1 MPEDSSLRQ
10 PATRAHPARWRD
22 VLCVLPHREGDL
34 ARLDELAAADAPV
47 VTVIGKY
54 NHGKSRLLN
63 ELIRRDAFAVA
74 DRRQTVHLAECRHAG
89 VRWLDAPGL
98 DADVAGE
105 DDRHA
110 LRAVWL
116 ASDIRLFVHAARE
129 GELDAVER
137 ALLEALRADS
147 RRTRRETLIVVTQA
161 DQMED
166 DDALGRVMSAIADQV
181 PGAGLLVVSSTR
193 HRRGLEDGKTL
204 LIQRSGI
211 PELERALADA
221 LARVP
226 AARAH
231 EARLLLGEMRAELET
246 VRRAEAETLSSL
258 RQQQAAQ
265 RHVFDDGLETLLAAI
280 GRDMEVVVALAG
292 PDLALVADTGREHY
306 ATTAAKLERARIQ
319 VAYSRACIH
328 LDGFLAGHG
337 VSGLPREQQTA
348 AGSLNTVMVAV
359 MGVSV
364 KFRADLHRMF
374 CEAPGRARLQA
385 AFAHYFELSRSR
397 AALRDRITE
406 SSVALDAANR
416 ALAALPPDTA
426 P

>member
-181 PGAGLLVVSSTR
+181 PRAGLLVVSSTR

-292 PDLALVADTGREHY
+292 PDLALVADTGRERY

-416 ALAALPPDTA
+416 ALAALPRDTA

>member
-231 EARLLLGEMRAELET
+231 EGRQLLGEMRAELET

-292 PDLALVADTGREHY
+292 PDLALVADTGRERY

-319 VAYSRACIH
+319 VGY
-328 LDGFLAGHG
+328 
-337 VSGLPREQQTA
+337 
-348 AGSLNTVMVAV
+348 
-359 MGVSV
+359 
-364 KFRADLHRMF
+364 
-374 CEAPGRARLQA
+374 
-385 AFAHYFELSRSR
+385 
-397 AALRDRITE
+397 
-406 SSVALDAANR
+406 
-416 ALAALPPDTA
+416 
-426 P
+426 

>member
-1 MPEDSSLRQ
+1 MPDASLRQ
-10 PATRAHPARWRD
+10 PPTRAHPARWHD
-22 VLCVLPHREGDL
+22 VLCVLPHRDGDL

-63 ELIRRDAFAVA
+63 ELMRQNAFAVA
-74 DRRQTVHLAECRHAG
+74 DRRQTVQAAECRHAG

-98 DADVAGE
+98 DADVAEE

-116 ASDIRLFVHAARE
+116 SSDIRLFVHAARE
-129 GELDAVER
+129 GELDAAEQ
-137 ALLEALRADS
+137 ALLAALRSDS
-147 RRTRRETLIVVTQA
+147 QRTRRETLIVVTQA

-166 DDALGRVMSAIADQV
+166 DDALSRVMSAIADQV
-181 PGAGLLVVSSTR
+181 PGADVHVVSSTR

-204 LIQRSGI
+204 LIKRSGI

-221 LARVP
+221 IARVP

-231 EARLLLGEMRAELET
+231 ETRLLLGVIRAELES
-246 VRRAEAETLSSL
+246 VRRAAAETLASL
-258 RQQQAAQ
+258 RQQQEAQ
-265 RHVFDDGLETLLAAI
+265 RHAFDDGLKALLAAI
-280 GRDMEVVVALAG
+280 GRDMEEVVALPG
-292 PDLALVADTGREHY
+292 PDLALVADTGRERY

-319 VAYSRACIH
+319 VAYSRACIR

-337 VSGLPREQQTA
+337 VSRLPQEQQTA
-348 AGSLNTVMVAV
+348 SGSLNTVMVAV

-364 KFRADLHRMF
+364 KFRADLRRMF

-397 AALRDRITE
+397 AVLRDRITE
-406 SSVALDAANR
+406 AAAALDATDR
-416 ALAALPPDTA
+416 ALAALPPDAA

>member
-1 MPEDSSLRQ
+1 MPEDASLRQ
-10 PATRAHPARWRD
+10 PPTSAHPARWHD
-22 VLCVLPHREGDL
+22 VLCVLPHRDGDL

-63 ELIRRDAFAVA
+63 ELMRRDAFAVA
-74 DRRQTVHLAECRHAG
+74 DRRQTIQLAECRHAG

-110 LRAVWL
+110 LRAIWL

-129 GELDAVER
+129 GELDAAEQALVET
-137 ALLEALRADS
+137 LRADS
-147 RRTRRETLIVVTQA
+147 QRTRRETLIVVTQA

-166 DDALGRVMSAIADQV
+166 DDALGRVVSAIADQV
-181 PGAGLLVVSSTR
+181 PGASLHVVSSTR
-193 HRRGLEDGKTL
+193 HRRGLEDAKTL

-231 EARLLLGEMRAELET
+231 EARLLLGEIRTELES
-246 VRRAEAETLSSL
+246 VRNAEAETLASL
-258 RQQQAAQ
+258 RQQQIAQ
-265 RHVFDDGLETLLAAI
+265 RRAFDHGLETLLAAI
-280 GRDMEVVVALAG
+280 GWDMEAVVSRAG
-292 PDLALVADTGREHY
+292 PDLALVADTGRERY

-319 VAYSRACIH
+319 VAYSKACIR

-337 VSGLPREQQTA
+337 VSGLPQEQQTA

-364 KFRADLHRMF
+364 KFRADLRRMF
-374 CEAPGRARLQA
+374 CEEAGRARLLA

-397 AALRDRITE
+397 AALRDRVAE
-406 SSVALDAANR
+406 ASAALDATDR
-416 ALAALPPDTA
+416 ALAALPADAA

>member
-292 PDLALVADTGREHY
+292 PDLALVADTGRERY
-306 ATTAAKLERARIQ
+306 ATTAAKLERAHIQ

-406 SSVALDAANR
+406 SSVALDAADR